1 MPLSLSKSDAIRESA
16 ALLRRW
22 TGLEPDI
29 RHEATSGIRRVD
41 AQVVLAEAVLD
52 LDVRERGNVATIAG
66 AVERLAGQAPCV
78 GTPVLVVPYM
88 SPQARQWC
96 DDAGVAWMDLSG
108 NAHLQTSRGDT
119 HLAVWVEGRANAFTR
134 TGRPPNAFAP
144 KAARATR
151 ALLLA
156 AEPLRQTEIAERTG
170 LDPGYTSKV
179 ARRLEDLD
187 LVHRHDNNAVAP
199 VSREA
204 LLDAWAGENAYRHE
218 VVAGHVS
225 GRSGEERARRLA
237 DVLNQNGISHAFTGL
252 AAAWAYTHAAS
263 FRSVSCY
270 VARESNSDPAAVAA
284 TIGFR
289 TDTEAPNLRLL
300 IPDDDGVF
308 DGARVVEG
316 LRCVAPQQV
325 YVDLAHEPERADE
338 FAAAIRP
345 LALQP

>member
-1 MPLSLSKSDAIRESA
+1 MHSSFSSPDAIRDSA
-16 ALLRRW
+16 ALLRLW
-22 TGLEPDI
+22 TGLEPDV
-29 RHEATSGIRRVD
+29 REEVEVGRRRID
-41 AQVVLAEAVLD
+41 ARVVLADAVLD
-52 LDVRERGNVATIAG
+52 LDVRAHGNVATVAG
-66 AVERLAGQAPCV
+66 AVERIAKQKSNG

-108 NAHLQTSRGDT
+108 NAHLQTSQGDT
-119 HLAVWVEGRANAFTR
+119 HLAVWIENQDNAFTR

-151 ALLLA
+151 SLLLA
-156 AEPLRQTEIAERTG
+156 AEPLRQTEIADRAG
-170 LDPGYTSKV
+170 LDPGYTSKIV
-179 ARRLEDLD
+179 RRLEDLD
-187 LVHRHDNNAVAP
+187 LVDRQDDNAVAP

-218 VVAGHVS
+218 VVKGHVS

-237 DVLNQNGISHAFTGL
+237 EALDQHGIAHAFTGL

-270 VARESNSDPAAVAA
+270 VARDASSDPAAAAA

-289 TDTEAPNLRLL
+289 SDTDAPNLRLL
-300 IPDDDGVF
+300 FPDDDGVF
-308 DGARVVEG
+308 DGARVADG
-316 LRCVAPQQV
+316 LRCVAPVQV
-325 YVDLAHEPERADE
+325 YVDLAHESERSDE
-338 FAAAIRP
+338 FVTAIRP